1 MHLSHHE
8 CTLCWT
14 YCGLVFGAPLTPR
27 AHPLLDYCGL
37 VFGAPL
43 TPRMHPL
50 LDLLWTCIWCTL
62 CWTYCGLVLGAPLT
76 PRVHPLL
83 DLLWTCI
90 WCTSH
95 TTNAPFAGLTVDLY
109 LVHLFHH
116 ECTLCWTYCG
126 FVFGA
131 PLTPRVH
138 PLLDLLWTCI
148 WCTPHTTSAPF
159 ARLTV
164 DLYLVHLSHH
174 ECTLCWTYCGLV
186 FGAPLTPRVH
196 PLLDLLWTCIWCT
209 PHTTS
214 APFARLTVD
223 LYLVHLS
230 HHECTLCCLQM
241 LSPTTE
247 EKDTFCSTMLFLHPS
262 IVP

>member
-1 MHLSHHE
+1 MSVAGRLGTDIQAPFAGLTVDLYLVHLSHHE

-27 AHPLLDYCGL
+27 
-37 VFGAPL
+37 
-43 TPRMHPL
+43 MHPL
-50 LDLLWTCIWCTL
+50 QDLLWTCIWCTL
-62 CWTYCGLVLGAPLT
+62 CWTYCGLVFGAPLT

-95 TTNAPFAGLTVDLY
+95 TTSAPFAG
-109 LVHLFHH
+109 
-116 ECTLCWTYCG
+116 
-126 FVFGA
+126 
-131 PLTPRVH
+131 
-138 PLLDLLWTCI
+138 
-148 WCTPHTTSAPF
+148 
-159 ARLTV
+159 LTV

-209 PHTTS
+209 SHTTS
-214 APFARLTVD
+214 APFAGLTVD

-241 LSPTTE
+241 LSPTTG
-247 EKDTFCSTMLFLHPS
+247 EKDTFCSTMLFLRPS
-262 IVP
+262 IVPYGGATGTAETRLLLVMVKFKFIQTDM